1 MKSDTQL
8 QHDVMAELKW
18 EPSVD
23 ATHIGVTA
31 AEGVVTLTGHVS
43 SFGEKW
49 HAEAAAQR
57 VAGVHALA
65 VELKVSLGDP
75 SARNDADI
83 AAAVENTLMWTTCL
97 PRDAVKVMVEGGWV
111 TLTGEVDWE
120 YQRQAAA
127 GSVRYLVG
135 VKDLSNQ
142 IALRP
147 KLSSID
153 VKADIEAA
161 LLRRAKG
168 EAQNIAVEVHGNTV
182 TLTGT
187 VHSWSERDLATHSA
201 WGTSGVRQVFDQMR
215 VVS

>member
-1 MKSDTQL
+1 MKSDIQL

-18 EPSVD
+18 EPSID
-23 ATHIGVTA
+23 ATHIGVSA
-31 AEGVVTLTGHVS
+31 DQGVVTLSGHVA

-57 VAGVHALA
+57 VAGVTELA

-75 SARNDADI
+75 SQRNDADI

-111 TLTGEVDWE
+111 TLSGEVDWE

-142 IALRP
+142 IGLRP
-147 KLSSID
+147 KLAAVD

-168 EAQNIAVEVHGNTV
+168 DAQNIEVAVQGNNV

-201 WGTSGVRQVFDQMR
+201 WGTEGVRQVFDHMR

>member
-23 ATHIGVTA
+23 ATDIGVTA
-31 AEGVVTLTGHVS
+31 ADGVVTLTGHVS

-57 VAGVHALA
+57 VAGVNALA

>member
-31 AEGVVTLTGHVS
+31 ADGVVTLTGHVS

-57 VAGVHALA
+57 VAGVNALA

>member
-18 EPSVD
+18 EPSID

-31 AEGVVTLTGHVS
+31 DQGVVTLSGHVA

-49 HAEAAAQR
+49 HAETAAQR
-57 VAGVHALA
+57 VAGVNALA

-75 SARNDADI
+75 SQRNDADI

-111 TLTGEVDWE
+111 TLSGEVDWE

-142 IALRP
+142 IGLRP
-147 KLSSID
+147 KLAAVD

-168 EAQNIAVEVHGNTV
+168 DAQNIEVAVQGNNV

-201 WGTSGVRQVFDQMR
+201 WGTEGVRQVFDNMR